1 MFLKTY
7 LLNVPLQL
15 LEELQAAGLAPNAKT
30 HELLVDSAV
39 VAGDVP
45 GMLAALQV
53 GILGILDVSH
63 IQVLPILA
71 M

>member
-1 MFLKTY
+1 M
-7 LLNVPLQL
+7 QL

-39 VAGDVP
+39 VANNVP

-53 GILGILDVSH
+53 GILGN
-63 IQVLPILA
+63 P
-71 M
+71 